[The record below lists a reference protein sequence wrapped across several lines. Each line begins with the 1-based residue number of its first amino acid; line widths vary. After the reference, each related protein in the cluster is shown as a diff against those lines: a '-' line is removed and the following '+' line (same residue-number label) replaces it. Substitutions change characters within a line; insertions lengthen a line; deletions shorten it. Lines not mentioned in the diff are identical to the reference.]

1 MKHMAT
7 KHREDTEV
15 NENQETLVTVN
26 IAHLDLPSV
35 DVRDLLAIPLTVDP
49 LPIDPFAQID
59 DSKNDYCSIDLLP
72 DGLND

>member
-7 KHREDTEV
+7 KHKEDKEV
-15 NENQETLVTVN
+15 NENRETSVTVN

-35 DVRDLLAIPLTVDP
+35 DVRDLLAIPLIANP
-49 LPIDPFAQID
+49 LPTDPID
-59 DSKNDYCSIDLLP
+59 DSKTDYCPINLLP